1 VLEADADRMTEWRWW
16 AAGAGVL
23 AGAVLLHH
31 LIYPIV
37 GSGLACEGIGF
48 GCTPER
54 QTDTLLIEAVYVVL
68 AAGTFVIVWR
78 RSRRGR
84 PWRAA
89 LVAGVAITVLATA
102 AATWSQLPRYQSAPG
117 TLGAARQQW
126 ERVLADGRAV
136 ASRGTPLGDS
146 LRSLDPGAAR
156 TCRDAY
162 GRSTGTREF
171 RWSNRGHTNAYGGS
185 SDSTGAATAAA
196 LGRWAERLRRPG
208 LTVTVSDP
216 DGNPASDRR
225 LQANDSG
232 AALGG
237 RLSVRAA
244 FYASELEIEATTGC
258 HRS

>member
-1 VLEADADRMTEWRWW
+1 
-16 AAGAGVL
+16 
-23 AGAVLLHH
+23 
-31 LIYPIV
+31 
-37 GSGLACEGIGF
+37 
-48 GCTPER
+48 
-54 QTDTLLIEAVYVVL
+54 
-68 AAGTFVIVWR
+68 VWR
-78 RSRRGR
+78 RSRPGR
-84 PWRAA
+84 PWRTA

-117 TLGAARQQW
+117 TLSAARRHW
-126 ERVLADGRAV
+126 ERVFADGRAV
-136 ASRGTPLGDS
+136 GSRGTPLGDS
-146 LRSLDPGAAR
+146 LRTLDPGAAR

-185 SDSTGAATAAA
+185 SDSTGASTAAA

-208 LTVTVSDP
+208 LTVTISDP
-216 DGNPASDRR
+216 GGDPASDRR

-244 FYASELEIEATTGC
+244 FYASELEIEAATGC
-258 HRS
+258 HHG

>member
-1 VLEADADRMTEWRWW
+1 MAA
-16 AAGAGVL
+16 AAGVF

-31 LIYPIV
+31 LVYPIV

-54 QTDTLLIEAVYVVL
+54 QTDTLLTEAVYLVA
-68 AAGTFVIVWR
+68 AAGTLVIVWR
-78 RSRRGR
+78 RSRRDR
-84 PWRAA
+84 PWRTA
-89 LVAGVAITVLATA
+89 LVAGAAITLLAIA
-102 AATWSQLPRYQSAPG
+102 AATWSQLPRYRSAPG
-117 TLGAARQQW
+117 TLSAARQHW
-126 ERVLADGRAV
+126 EGVFADGRAV
-136 ASRGTPLGDS
+136 TSRGTPLGDS
-146 LRSLDPGAAR
+146 LRKLDPGAAR

-162 GRSTGTREF
+162 GRSTGMREV
-171 RWSNRGHTNAYGGS
+171 RWSNRGRTNAYVGS

-208 LTVTVSDP
+208 LTVTISDP
-216 DGNPASDRR
+216 TGDPASDRR
-225 LQANDSG
+225 LQAG

-258 HRS
+258 HRG